1 MARLPWKK
9 DKVFAVETRPRLW
22 AIGQMLENPYLAFFD
37 VFSRKPTELAIDL
50 ETCGIL
56 FICGEIQFISCSN
69 TLRLKLAP
77 RTSIPIPRRWI
88 HAFDFDDRRS
98 AQALKTW
105 GPCHGPDDECMVVFG
120 GTKHERKIWNDLGA
134 YLVERNSR
142 SYNPRFVA
150 DIDPNDEATVAS
162 YELTNGRLY
171 PELNERLYLCYK
183 LRKNVDP
190 LKDMI
195 LRRPIPLIYKRYVDI
210 TES

>member
-9 DKVFAVETRPRLW
+9 DKVFAVETRPKLW
-22 AIGQMLENPYLAFFD
+22 AIGQMLEKPVVASFD
-37 VFSRKPTELAIDL
+37 VFTRKPTEFPIDL

-56 FICGEIQFISCSN
+56 FVCAELNFISCSN

-88 HAFDFDDRRS
+88 EAYSRIDRRS

-105 GPCHGPDDECMVVFG
+105 GPCHGEEDEYMVVFK
-120 GTKHERKIWNDLGA
+120 GTKHERKFWMWLGA
-134 YLVERNSR
+134 CLVEKGPRWT
-142 SYNPRFVA
+142 NPRFVA
-150 DIDPNDEATVAS
+150 DIDPHDEATVAS
-162 YELTNGRLY
+162 HELTNMRTN

-195 LRRPIPLIYKRYVDI
+195 LRRPIPPIYKRYVDVS
-210 TES
+210 ES